1 MTKFKGSISANMA
14 RKAISFTNGRVCC
27 IKAYEGADRTVSDV
41 RIESLQTLGEESNAV
56 KKIEAIIRH
65 FRLEEVAAALVQL
78 GISGITVMDVRGNVH
93 RRSADNP
100 ANGTAEFLP
109 KVVIEVIVPVEQLR
123 PVIDTIQRVAR
134 TGQTGDGKIMVSDL
148 VEVVRVRTGEK
159 LDATLAVSA

>member
-1 MTKFKGSISANMA
+1 M
-14 RKAISFTNGRVCC
+14 
-27 IKAYEGADRTVSDV
+27 
-41 RIESLQTLGEESNAV
+41 

-93 RRSADNP
+93 RRSPDNP